1 MEKSQESER
10 IFEIS
15 FIAPVLPDIWTVQ
28 GRAYEEIN
36 TGDTVG
42 IEVLNSSDEKVLA
55 KFMVVAAATYGHL
68 VSGLDEGR
76 TGGITIVAQ
85 GSNADIPSY
94 NSQLHGAEFVVRY
107 QS

>member
-1 MEKSQESER
+1 MEKSQEPVR
-10 IFEIS
+10 VFEIA

-42 IEVLNSSDEKVLA
+42 IEVLGSSNEKVLA
-55 KFMVVAAATYGHL
+55 RFKVVAAATYGNL

-85 GSNADIPSY
+85 SSKADIPTLD
-94 NSQLHGAEFVVRY
+94 SQVHAAKFVVR
-107 QS
+107 